1 MGRYDERRPR
11 NSLQI
16 VHNSFSTKG
25 DSRSY
30 ISQGCRDD
38 LAHSFH
44 YMNSGLSLKLKKE
57 VFTTGYKKGFRLSW
71 ACRKQ
76 ISRPLFYLK
85 VKGKGSVQ
93 ALAHNGRLAWVFV
106 FNVIHHI
113 KEYVYSRSGELV
125 MRKGLAATVLSSHS
139 LSSGERHPD
148 IYSQCVPAAQSHY
161 GIV

>member
-1 MGRYDERRPR
+1 MTWLIHSIIFIPGFHLNSRRK
-11 NSLQI
+11 SFKALQLDI
-16 VHNSFSTKG
+16 K
-25 DSRSY
+25 
-30 ISQGCRDD
+30 I
-38 LAHSFH
+38 
-44 YMNSGLSLKLKKE
+44 
-57 VFTTGYKKGFRLSW
+57 RLSW

-93 ALAHNGRLAWVFV
+93 ALAHNGRLAWVFPDV
-106 FNVIHHI
+106 VNGIHHI

-148 IYSQCVPAAQSHY
+148 IYSQCVPAAQSQY